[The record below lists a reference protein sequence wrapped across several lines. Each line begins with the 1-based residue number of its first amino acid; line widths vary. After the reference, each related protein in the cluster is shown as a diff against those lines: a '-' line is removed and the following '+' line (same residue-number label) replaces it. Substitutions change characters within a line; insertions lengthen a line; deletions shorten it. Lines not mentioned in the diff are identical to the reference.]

1 MRVLN
6 YLNDFANAKN
16 DLFYFISQILSLK
29 FAVLKTINYHQ
40 PFRQRWL
47 QMMTRDLWVR
57 NLFKNLA
64 MILQKDIVC
73 HTNLQITN
81 QWNSYCA
88 PVDASQLAGIIDFQA
103 LSFFSWQ
110 LISICQY
117 RKRFH
122 GTWKLTFG
130 EIAVLS
136 SRMVLLCV
144 SFVLPSKKKTEFKWP
159 WDR

>member
-1 MRVLN
+1 MTLLMR
-6 YLNDFANAKN
+6 KKICSI
-16 DLFYFISQILSLK
+16 LFPKSCHWSMLFWGPSIITNPSVKDDS
-29 FAVLKTINYHQ
+29 
-40 PFRQRWL
+40 
-47 QMMTRDLWVR
+47 RDLWVR

-64 MILQKDIVC
+64 MTLQKDIVC

-88 PVDASQLAGIIDFQA
+88 PVDASQLPGIIDFQA

-117 RKRFH
+117 RKCFH

-144 SFVLPSKKKTEFKWP
+144 SFVLPSKKKTEFKSP